1 MAVIVFNDTFYFLI
15 WARFF
20 GSCKGKWNSF
30 SIKYTERNSVTKKKK
45 KKEIVHSSWLVST
58 FHILR
63 SSSLTDN
70 YSLSNSSRA
79 PLQYLCL
86 ENPMDGGAW

>member
-1 MAVIVFNDTFYFLI
+1 MVVIVFNDTFYFLI

-20 GSCKGKWNSF
+20 GSCKGKGNSF
-30 SIKYTERNSVTKKKK
+30 SIKCTERNSVTKKKK
-45 KKEIVHSSWLVST
+45 RIVHSLWLVST

-70 YSLSNSSRA
+70 Y
-79 PLQYLCL
+79 
-86 ENPMDGGAW
+86 